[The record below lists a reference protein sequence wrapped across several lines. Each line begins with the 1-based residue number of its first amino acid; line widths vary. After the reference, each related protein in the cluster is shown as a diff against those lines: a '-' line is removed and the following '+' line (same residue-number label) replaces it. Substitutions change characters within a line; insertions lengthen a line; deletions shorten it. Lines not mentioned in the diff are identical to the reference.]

1 MHPKT
6 LDVLRKSELV
16 REIISVDF
24 DAIGGSHRLK
34 VRVRLRNNWL
44 MDVWEH
50 VAPAVRRY
58 SYHVFYRK
66 KMMARW
72 DNAPHFPRVKTHPHH
87 KHVNHGVR
95 ESKEMTIELVLEE
108 LRKMIK

>member
-1 MHPKT
+1 VHPKT

-34 VRVRLRNNWL
+34 VRVRLRLRNNWL

-50 VAPAVRRY
+50 VAPAVRI
-58 SYHVFYRK
+58 FL
-66 KMMARW
+66 
-72 DNAPHFPRVKTHPHH
+72 PCLL
-87 KHVNHGVR
+87 R
-95 ESKEMTIELVLEE
+95 EENDGEMG
-108 LRKMIK
+108 